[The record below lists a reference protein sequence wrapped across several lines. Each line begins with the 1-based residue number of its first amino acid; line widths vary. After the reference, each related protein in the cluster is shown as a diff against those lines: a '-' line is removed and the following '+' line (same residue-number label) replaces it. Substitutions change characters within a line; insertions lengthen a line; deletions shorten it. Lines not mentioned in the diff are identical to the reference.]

1 MKMPILVPIPI
12 KTKSESVS
20 IRVWK
25 WITSIREWKLIE
37 DWEYVL
43 PDGPKIIVPKG
54 FRFDGASIPRSLWA
68 LLSPTGLLLI
78 PGLIHDFAYRYD
90 YFWALDEE
98 GNAYKYEEGA
108 GRKFWDGIFKEVGI
122 EVNGLAVID
131 TLAWFALAT
140 AGWWAW
146 RSNRKLNAPEL
157 LPDKPLQ
164 SDKQNSESITE

>member
-1 MKMPILVPIPI
+1 MKMPVLVPIAI
-12 KTKSESVS
+12 ETKNESVF

-25 WITSIREWKLIE
+25 WITSIREWELIE

-43 PDGPKIIVPKG
+43 PNGPRIIIPKG
-54 FRFDGASIPRSLWA
+54 FRFDGASIPRPLWA

-90 YFWALDEE
+90 YLWALDKD
-98 GNAYKYEEGA
+98 GYAYQYKAGT
-108 GRKFWDGIFKEVGI
+108 GRKFWDGIFKKVGI

-131 TLAWFALAT
+131 TLAWLALAI
-140 AGWWAW
+140 AGWLAW
-146 RSNRKLNAPEL
+146 RSNRKRNDSEL
-157 LPDKPLQ
+157 TPDKPLQ